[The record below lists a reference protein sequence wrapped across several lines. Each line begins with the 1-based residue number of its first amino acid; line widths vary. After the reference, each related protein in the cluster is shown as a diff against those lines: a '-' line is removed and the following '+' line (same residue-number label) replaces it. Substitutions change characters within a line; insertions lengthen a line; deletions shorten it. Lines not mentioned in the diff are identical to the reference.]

1 MDSNSGWTRR
11 GAAAVCLSQGFMA
24 QSVTESAIFRSD
36 KLRDSASDACMVQRC
51 TTTMPPPASASSSL
65 TLLALAI
72 ISAIRLSKL
81 TASAARL
88 PSSPSSSSYC
98 FHLSIIL
105 IPFGSQAGSRT
116 RRAPLPPL
124 LSQGRGR
131 IVARSLSRSISFF
144 LPPIPP
150 SIRRLRASRGAN
162 VISDQM
168 VNLLFQQ
175 RN

>member
-1 MDSNSGWTRR
+1 
-11 GAAAVCLSQGFMA
+11 MA

-51 TTTMPPPASASSSL
+51 TTTMPPPTNASSSL

-88 PSSPSSSSYC
+88 PSSPSSSSSSYC

-150 SIRRLRASRGAN
+150 SIRRLRASRAAI